1 LADKLNAAL
10 STLAKGGKLDEISA
24 KNGLTGL
31 IITPKE

>member
-1 LADKLNAAL
+1 MHGSQNLR
-10 STLAKGGKLDEISA
+10 AKGGKLDEISA